1 MKGNINLI
9 SYDCY
14 QQATE
19 KQLAGLKWKENRVYY
34 ISEIR
39 NEKIQDEIY
48 GYIDDRC
55 RRLSLSTAVNDIY
68 RFDLLKEF
76 LNEKCTSCSSIT
88 DKKWEELERSY
99 KAFLYKKGLALYVRR
114 NRPDRRNVEQQNSA
128 QVSFL
133 KMYYEYVVKCKTADI
148 PENEKDVWDMR
159 KLDIVPR
166 SNPIRGRYRL
176 DFREIRQRGE
186 GVGESYETGMLAKN
200 QISGLLKMKIKYM
213 DGVPVY
219 CYDITSRQP
228 VSRLF
233 ESRPA
238 GENQVRSFFLQL
250 YETLDRM
257 EAYLLGDGGIL
268 LDPELIY
275 ADPETFQMGFCVV
288 PGRKEDFSSQLSLF
302 LQYLMKNID
311 HRDRE
316 CVVLTYGL
324 YQTSMKYNYGM
335 EDMMALLSKE
345 EAKDLKTEKDLL
357 MERKGDGKT
366 ETRPEIKTE
375 KEDMA
380 EESSLYGLE
389 NDAQEERE
397 LFSEGGTYANNG
409 WSLWKKLLLLF
420 FTAVMAAGGTWFLY
434 GWSVLRKMWVYG
446 AAGGGIAILGTVLLH
461 MMRGKVRGLLPGKYG
476 GTGVKEPENS
486 WQVFYEE
493 TEEAQNAEKAE
504 KIRQGSAPEKIPG
517 YVPAREKTAERQQ
530 EKQTEE
536 LQEECQTMLLTVKE
550 EPDHMLVSAGEENED
565 IAVGYVPFVIGKHT
579 GLADYILNKS
589 TVSRFHV
596 RITEEDGQYFLTDLN
611 STNGTK
617 VNGRLLA
624 ANEKVVLSQG
634 DEVWIA
640 EEKYLWR

>member
-1 MKGNINLI
+1 MRIEYIREMK
-9 SYDCY
+9 
-14 QQATE
+14 
-19 KQLAGLKWKENRVYY
+19 
-34 ISEIR
+34 
-39 NEKIQDEIY
+39 
-48 GYIDDRC
+48 
-55 RRLSLSTAVNDIY
+55 
-68 RFDLLKEF
+68 
-76 LNEKCTSCSSIT
+76 
-88 DKKWEELERSY
+88 RSY
-99 KAFLYKKGLALYVRR
+99 MTV
-114 NRPDRRNVEQQNSA
+114 
-128 QVSFL
+128 
-133 KMYYEYVVKCKTADI
+133 T
-148 PENEKDVWDMR
+148 
-159 KLDIVPR
+159 
-166 SNPIRGRYRL
+166 
-176 DFREIRQRGE
+176 GE

-357 MERKGDGKT
+357 MERKGEGKT

-446 AAGGGIAILGTVLLH
+446 AAGFGIAILGTVLLH
-461 MMRGKVRGLLPGKYG
+461 MMRGKGKGLLPGKYG

-504 KIRQGSAPEKIPG
+504 EIRQGSAPEKIPG

-530 EKQTEE
+530 EKQLEE
-536 LQEECQTMLLTVKE
+536 PQEECQTMLLTVKE
-550 EPDHMLVSAGEENED
+550 EPDHMLVSAGGENED

>member
-1 MKGNINLI
+1 MRIEYIREMK
-9 SYDCY
+9 
-14 QQATE
+14 
-19 KQLAGLKWKENRVYY
+19 
-34 ISEIR
+34 
-39 NEKIQDEIY
+39 
-48 GYIDDRC
+48 
-55 RRLSLSTAVNDIY
+55 
-68 RFDLLKEF
+68 
-76 LNEKCTSCSSIT
+76 
-88 DKKWEELERSY
+88 RSY
-99 KAFLYKKGLALYVRR
+99 MTV
-114 NRPDRRNVEQQNSA
+114 
-128 QVSFL
+128 
-133 KMYYEYVVKCKTADI
+133 T
-148 PENEKDVWDMR
+148 
-159 KLDIVPR
+159 
-166 SNPIRGRYRL
+166 
-176 DFREIRQRGE
+176 GE
-186 GVGESYETGMLAKN
+186 GAGESYETGMLAKN

-288 PGRKEDFSSQLSLF
+288 PGRKEDFNSQLSLF

-324 YQTSMKYNYGM
+324 YQTSMKDNYGM
-335 EDMMALLSKE
+335 EDMLALLSKE

-357 MERKGDGKT
+357 MERKGEGKT

-397 LFSEGGTYANNG
+397 LFSEERTFANNG

-420 FTAVMAAGGTWFLY
+420 LTSGMAAGDT
-434 GWSVLRKMWVYG
+434 
-446 AAGGGIAILGTVLLH
+446 
-461 MMRGKVRGLLPGKYG
+461 
-476 GTGVKEPENS
+476 

-504 KIRQGSAPEKIPG
+504 EIRQGSAPEKIPG

-530 EKQTEE
+530 EKQLEE
-536 LQEECQTMLLTVKE
+536 PQEECQTMLLTVKE